1 MARNPGESVRD
12 QLMRSRPMIASSVT
26 IGLLKAIRAAGADPD
41 RILAELELD
50 RAILSLAEGFI
61 PCSSFARLL
70 EKAAAET
77 EDPAFGLH
85 FGARSNPKNIG
96 ALAYAVFNSPTVK
109 AAFETAGRYI
119 HLHNEAAE
127 VAFSEEN
134 NLSYFGYRVKNFDF
148 DEPRQF
154 VEYGM
159 AAALNTLRVMV
170 GSQWSPREVHFT
182 HDAPA
187 TTSEH
192 VQLFR
197 APLIFACSTNEFV
210 MDNEFCKQPIPAA
223 DPNLFEIL
231 SRYLERVLRHV
242 SKEDRRLESVR
253 RKIAEALKD
262 GSPKLA
268 AVAKAMALS
277 PRTLQRQLN
286 ACGTEFRSLVEDT
299 RRHFALDYL
308 KDANNTLTQIA
319 FLLGYSEVSAF
330 NRSFKRWTGKTPLD
344 YRRRFVHKQ
353 LA

>member
-1 MARNPGESVRD
+1 MRPG
-12 QLMRSRPMIASSVT
+12 PMISSSVT
-26 IGLLKAIRAAGADPD
+26 IGLLKAIDDAGANPD
-41 RILAELELD
+41 EILRNLRID
-50 RAILSLAEGFI
+50 RGDVSRPEGFVA
-61 PCSSFARLL
+61 CSSFARLL
-70 EKAAAET
+70 ESVAVET
-77 EDPAFGLH
+77 GDAIFGLR

-134 NLSYFGYRVKNFDF
+134 NLSYFGYRVKNMDF

-197 APLIFACSTNEFV
+197 APVIFARSTNMFV
-210 MDNEFCKQPIPAA
+210 MDSEFCKQPIPAA
-223 DPNLFEIL
+223 DPNLFKIL

-242 SKEDRRLESVR
+242 PKEDRRLESVR
-253 RKIAEALKD
+253 RKITETLKD

-268 AVAKAMALS
+268 YVAKAMALS

-286 ACGTEFRSLVEDT
+286 TCGTDFRTLVEDT

-330 NRSFKRWTGKTPLD
+330 NRSFKRWTGKPPLN
-344 YRRRFVHKQ
+344 YRRNLR
-353 LA
+353 